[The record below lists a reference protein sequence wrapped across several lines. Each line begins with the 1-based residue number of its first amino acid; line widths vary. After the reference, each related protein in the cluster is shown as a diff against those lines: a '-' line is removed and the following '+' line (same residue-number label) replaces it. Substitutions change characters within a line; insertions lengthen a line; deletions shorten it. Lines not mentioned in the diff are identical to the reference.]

1 MTMREHSRSA
11 TSRRWAVPL
20 TAVVAGLGYLVA
32 GLVGDRPGFGVFG
45 LVLMLVVAAAFVL
58 VSKRSEYV
66 DGLRSG
72 RDERIAGHDRD
83 ASLAAGMVVLL
94 ASLVMFMVEIA
105 RGEDGSPYYQLAA
118 LGGVTYVATLGVL
131 RFTR

>member
-1 MTMREHSRSA
+1 MSTPEHTRSA
-11 TSRRWAVPL
+11 TSRRWAVPA
-20 TAVVAGLGYLVA
+20 TASVAGVGYLVA
-32 GLVGDRPGFGVFG
+32 GLVGDRPGFGLFG
-45 LVLMLVVAAAFVL
+45 LGLMLVVAAGFVL
-58 VSKRSEYV
+58 VSRRSEYV

-83 ASLAAGMVVLL
+83 ASLAAGMVVLV
-94 ASLVMFMVEIA
+94 ASLVMFMVQIA

-118 LGGVTYVATLGVL
+118 LGGVTYLATLGVL